1 MASRRLETEID
12 QLYQLPLGEFTA
24 ARNNLARTA
33 GGDAAEVRKLAK
45 PPIAAWAVNQLYW
58 KRRDIYDA
66 LIEASTAV
74 RKTHK
79 TILGGRHA
87 DLREPA
93 REHDEALDA
102 ALKATLAILED
113 TGHPPSDATRQ
124 TILTTLRAL
133 PSTVTPG
140 RLTDTLQPGGF
151 EMLAGLSIAGGG
163 GVIRPKPIV
172 KAEPPARTEPVRK
185 ARTDESRADAAK
197 AEALRAE
204 SAKGLREAEQ
214 NARREEFEA
223 MRTTREAER
232 AVRQLEKARASL
244 DAAQKALDEA
254 ESTAEEAARQREAA
268 GRRAKEADRA
278 LEKARNHHDA
288 ILRGKQNP

>member
-1 MASRRLETEID
+1 MAPRRLETEID

-24 ARNNLARTA
+24 ARNSLARTA
-33 GGDAAEVRKLAK
+33 GADAAEVRQLAK

-58 KRRDIYDA
+58 KRRDVYDA

-93 REHDEALDA
+93 KEHDQALEA
-102 ALKATLAILED
+102 ALKAAMAILQEA
-113 TGHPPSDATRQ
+113 GHPATDTTRQ
-124 TILTTLRAL
+124 TVLTTLRAL
-133 PSTVTPG
+133 PTDVTPG
-140 RLTDTLQPGGF
+140 RLTETLQPGGF
-151 EMLAGLSIAGGG
+151 EMLQGLSIAGGG
-163 GVIRPKPIV
+163 GVLRPKPTV
-172 KAEPPARTEPVRK
+172 KPEPPARAEPGRK
-185 ARTDESRADAAK
+185 TRAAENRAEAAN

-204 SAKGLREAEQ
+204 SAKALREAEQ

-232 AVRQLEKARASL
+232 AVRQFDKAREAL
-244 DAAQKALDEA
+244 AAAQKALEEA
-254 ESTAEEAARQREAA
+254 ENAADEAARQRDAA
-268 GRRAKEADRA
+268 ARRAKEAERA
-278 LEKARNHHDA
+278 LEGARTRHDA
-288 ILRGKQNP
+288 VLRGKG

>member
-12 QLYQLPLGEFTA
+12 QLYQLPLEEFTT

-58 KRRDIYDA
+58 KRRDVYDA

-79 TILGGRHA
+79 TILGGRQA

-93 REHDEALDA
+93 RDHDEALDA
-102 ALKATLAILED
+102 ALKATLAILAD
-113 TGHPPSDATRQ
+113 TGHPPSDSTRQ

-133 PSTVTPG
+133 PTEVTPG
-140 RLTDTLQPGGF
+140 RLTETLQPGGF
-151 EMLAGLSIAGGG
+151 EMLQGLSIAGGG

-172 KAEPPARTEPVRK
+172 KPEPPARPEPVRK
-185 ARTDESRADAAK
+185 ARTDESRADTAK

-204 SAKGLREAEQ
+204 SAKALREAEQ
-214 NARREEFEA
+214 DARREEFEA

-232 AVRQLEKARASL
+232 ALRQRDKAREALQAAEKAL
-244 DAAQKALDEA
+244 EEA
-254 ESTAEEAARQREAA
+254 ESTADEAGRQRDAA
-268 GRRAKEADRA
+268 ARRAKEAERA
-278 LEKARNHHDA
+278 LEKARTRHDA
-288 ILRGKQNP
+288 ILRGKG

>member
-1 MASRRLETEID
+1 MAPRRLDTEID
-12 QLYQLPLGEFTA
+12 QLYQLPLGEFTT
-24 ARNNLARTA
+24 ARNSLARTA
-33 GGDAAEVRKLAK
+33 GADAAEVRKLAK

-58 KRRDIYDA
+58 KRRDVYDA

-102 ALKATLAILED
+102 ALKATMTIRQEA
-113 TGHPPSDATRQ
+113 GHPATDTTRQ
-124 TILTTLRAL
+124 TVLTTLRAL
-133 PSTVTPG
+133 PTDVTPG
-140 RLTDTLQPGGF
+140 RLTETLQPGGF
-151 EMLAGLSIAGGG
+151 EMLQGLSIAGGG
-163 GVIRPKPIV
+163 GVIRPKPMV
-172 KAEPPARTEPVRK
+172 KPEPPPRLEPGRK
-185 ARTDESRADAAK
+185 ARTEESRAEAAK
-197 AEALRAE
+197 VEALRTE

-232 AVRQLEKARASL
+232 AVRQLEKAREAL
-244 DAAQKALDEA
+244 EAAQKTLEGA
-254 ESTAEEAARQREAA
+254 ENAADEAARQRDEAA
-268 GRRAKEADRA
+268 RRTKEAVRA
-278 LEKARNHHDA
+278 LESARTRHDA
-288 ILRGKQNP
+288 VLRGKS